1 MLTQDAGEAAF
12 FAVMSRKTIMAPGE
26 AGYGCE
32 LGLAIEFDD
41 SIFDAIEDG
50 HQIVL
55 LEELFIRDSS
65 IHPFTSCWAVVF
77 RLTPI

>member
-1 MLTQDAGEAAF
+1 LIHG
-12 FAVMSRKTIMAPGE
+12 G
-26 AGYGCE
+26 E

-55 LEELFIRDSS
+55 LERAF
-65 IHPFTSCWAVVF
+65 HT
-77 RLTPI
+77 RLKHTPVQ